1 MELKLDK
8 EPVLLT
14 ETVYDGQTE
23 QSIELEYVLP
33 DYYPDVFKL
42 LKCTLT
48 PKIVS
53 YSVSENKLFIDGVVY
68 VRVLYLGEGSSEINV
83 VEQRTAYSKTVELSR
98 AVRSPRVYIFPSV
111 DYCTSRAVSGRK
123 IDIRGAVSLKIKV
136 TGLYETELLGGA
148 AGMGTQVSTSE
159 IPVCDDRLIGGSQY
173 IVREDIETG
182 AGGGITAILSSECT
196 ASVTDTKV
204 ISDKVVVKG
213 EANVKALYLIKK
225 SSGESSAEVM
235 EATVPLSRIIDMNGV
250 TDQHTTFAELDIMDF
265 SLEIKPDDSGENR
278 TFGCD
283 MTVDCKVSAYK
294 ESQIKLVNDLYSTE
308 YESSYTVASVRTE
321 GMPRPVSV
329 QCPLRSDVEYSDG
342 NIGEIYD
349 ACCEIV
355 SVTLSP
361 DDNGKT
367 KLNVRTLLR
376 IIGKSS
382 DGTPIVVEKNEST
395 DIDTDILQNECFTAY
410 PTAHASGVSFGI
422 SGDNT
427 AEVRAQICISGLVS
441 RVDEINA
448 VSEITINEDCPKQK
462 NNEYALRIYYADE
475 GENVWDISKR
485 YNTSAAAIIA
495 ENDLDGESPTVS
507 GMILIPIV

>member
-98 AVRSPRVYIFPSV
+98 AVRSPRVSIFPSV

-136 TGLYETELLGGA
+136 SGLYETELLGGVR
-148 AGMGTQVSTSE
+148 GMGTQVRTSTAS
-159 IPVCDDRLIGGSQY
+159 ICDERLIGGSQY

-204 ISDKVVVKG
+204 IADKVVVKG
-213 EANVKALYLIKK
+213 EANVRALYLIRN

-235 EATVPLSRIIDMNGV
+235 EASVPLSRIIDLNGV
-250 TDQHTTFAELDIMDF
+250 TDQHTTFAELEIMDF

-283 MTVDCKVSAYK
+283 MTVDCRVSAYK
-294 ESQIKLVNDLYSTE
+294 ESQIKLVDDLYSTD
-308 YESSYTVASVRTE
+308 YESSYTVTPVKIE
-321 GMPRPVSV
+321 GMPRRVTV
-329 QCPLRSDVEYSDG
+329 QCPLRSDIEYTDG
-342 NIGEIYD
+342 SIGEIYD
-349 ACCEIV
+349 ACCEIAA
-355 SVTLSP
+355 VTASP
-361 DDNGKT
+361 GDNGKT
-367 KLNVRTLLR
+367 KLNVRAVAR
-376 IIGKSS
+376 MIGKSS
-382 DGTPIVVEKNEST
+382 DGTPVTAEKTESI
-395 DIDTDILQNECFTAY
+395 DIDTDILAGESFTAY
-410 PTAHASGVSFGI
+410 PSAYASGVSFGI

-427 AEVRAQICISGLVS
+427 AEVRAQLNISGLVS
-441 RVDEINA
+441 RIDEINA
-448 VSEITINEDCPKQK
+448 VSEITINEDCPKQR
-462 NNEYALRIYYADE
+462 NTDYALRIYYADE
-475 GENVWDISKR
+475 NESVWEISKR
-485 YNTSAAAIIA
+485 YNTSAEAIIA
-495 ENDLDGESPTVS
+495 ENELDGESPTVS